1 MCFAD
6 EKPNGKTSGVI
17 LFKTYNVESFK
28 EFNKLENHA
37 NRAET
42 KKNGKEVYSTTV
54 MVEADDSGVFSCSC
68 NIF

>member
-1 MCFAD
+1 VCFAD

-28 EFNKLENHA
+28 EFNKLENV
-37 NRAET
+37 NMAET
-42 KKNGKEVYSTTV
+42 KKNGKEVYSPV

-68 NIF
+68 HIF

>member
-17 LFKTYNVESFK
+17 LLKTYNVESFK
-28 EFNKLENHA
+28 EFNKLENA
-37 NRAET
+37 KMAET
-42 KKNGKEVYSTTV
+42 KKNGKEVYSTV
-54 MVEADDSGVFSCSC
+54 VVEADDSGVFSCSC